1 MQVKYKGFTIRMQGN
16 QWWIINR
23 FHELVEYGFKTVDDA
38 KRWLDEQRY

>member
-1 MQVKYKGFTIRMQGN
+1 MEIKYKGFTLRSHGG

-23 FHELVEYGFKTVDDA
+23 FHELVECGFKSAEDA